1 MDWHNNTS
9 VYSFSRCF
17 FSDAQVMG
25 HSPSTVKQTYYT
37 APRHTADSSIHSGNP
52 FTADNSDRVGTA
64 DGPFLCNCAGSP
76 ATGLSLKGNAEI
88 FVSRSWLS
96 SHRLCGES
104 STSKLAQPLP
114 TGG

>member
-1 MDWHNNTS
+1 
-9 VYSFSRCF
+9 
-17 FSDAQVMG
+17 MG

-88 FVSRSWLS
+88 LCRGPGCRRIGYVAKAQRLNWKTS
-96 SHRLCGES
+96 SAPAYWRLA
-104 STSKLAQPLP
+104 T
-114 TGG
+114 